1 MKITALISLLL
12 IIPGL
17 VWAQKTG
24 TTFRNTKDSSV
35 NYYLTVE
42 PVGTPKGLLVLLPGF
57 GELPEAAYGETDLP
71 KEAAKRGLLTAIITL
86 QQGWQSF
93 YIDEVSQQT
102 IGEVIK
108 EIQDRYKLAGK
119 KLYLGGFSLGG
130 SGVVRY
136 AERASA
142 NANLP
147 KPNAIFAA
155 DPPLDFVRFYEAAL
169 HQRKYGKVA
178 VAVNEA
184 AFLIDRMDKEFGGS
198 PAKQFSQYIAF
209 APYCRADTTNRN
221 ADLLKTMPIRLISEP
236 DLVWQ
241 LTERSRD
248 VYDLNTIDCVGLIN
262 YLRTIGNTNAAYVPT
277 SGRGYRKQQKTR
289 NPHSWSIID
298 PKETLNWLL
307 NY

>member
-1 MKITALISLLL
+1 MKATTLLSLLL
-12 IIPGL
+12 IVPGF
-17 VWAQKTG
+17 VCAQKTG
-24 TTFRNTKDSSV
+24 TTFRNIKDSTA
-35 NYYLTVE
+35 NYYITVE

-57 GELPEAAYGETDLP
+57 GELPESAYVETELP
-71 KEAAKRGLLTAIITL
+71 KEATQRGLVTAIITL

-93 YIDEVSQQT
+93 YIDEASQQT
-102 IGEVIK
+102 IGEVIR

-130 SGVVRY
+130 SGAVRY

-142 NANLP
+142 HAALP
-147 KPNAIFAA
+147 KPNAVFAG

-184 AFLIDRMDKEFGGS
+184 SFLIDRMDKEFGG
-198 PAKQFSQYIAF
+198 PPTQKFSQYVAL
-209 APYCRADTTNRN
+209 APYCRADTMNSN
-221 ADLLKTMPIRLISEP
+221 ADLLKNMPIRLISEP

-241 LTERSRD
+241 LTERNRD
-248 VYDLNTIDCVGLIN
+248 LYDLNTIDCVGLIN
-262 YLRTIGNTNAAYVPT
+262 YLRTTGNMNAVFVPT
-277 SGRGYRKQQKTR
+277 TGKGYRKQQKNR

-298 PKETLNWLL
+298 PKETLDWLL
-307 NY
+307 HF